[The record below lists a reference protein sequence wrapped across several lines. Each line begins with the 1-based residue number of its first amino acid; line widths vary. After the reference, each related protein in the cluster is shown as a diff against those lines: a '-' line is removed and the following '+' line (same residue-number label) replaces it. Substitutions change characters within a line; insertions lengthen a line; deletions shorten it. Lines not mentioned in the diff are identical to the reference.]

1 MQMTGPILVT
11 GASGLLGANI
21 CAVARA
27 KNRPVRALIRSK
39 ADAAPLEALGVEIAY
54 GDISDLASIKAAVAG
69 VSGIIHTVGLVG
81 GTWSK
86 STPEQFHQVNY
97 VGAAN
102 MMDVAVEA
110 GGVRTIIVSTISIFD
125 PRVTVTE
132 HSAIIPISDGDS
144 PYTRSKRA
152 SYYDGMHRA
161 SLGQNVAFMMPAA
174 IYGPSPNVDRAV
186 ADTSFNAAIPRAL
199 KGELEEYA
207 AFPMNWVYAQDA
219 AEVALGAVDDTLIGA
234 CYLGGGLVEDE
245 QPMALFCNA
254 AAEIAGSDRRVRNVP
269 LSELKAGIGPMAAL
283 ASRTYATPFFDGS
296 GTRTRLGLTA
306 TPLSVGLERTVAWL
320 KEHGKI

>member
-1 MQMTGPILVT
+1 MTGPILVT

-27 KNRPVRALIRSK
+27 QDRPVRALIRNK
-39 ADAAPLEALGVEIAY
+39 ADAAPLEALGAEIAY
-54 GDISDLASIKAAVAG
+54 GDISDKASLKEAVAG

-102 MMDVAVEA
+102 MLDAAVEA
-110 GGVRTIIVSTISIFD
+110 GGVRTIIVSTLSILD

-132 HSAIIPISDGDS
+132 YSAIVPISENDS

-161 SLGQNVAFMMPAA
+161 SLGQNVAFLMPAA

-186 ADTSFNAAIPRAL
+186 ADTSFNAVIVRTL

-207 AFPMNWVYAQDA
+207 AFPMNWVYAEDA
-219 AEVALGAVDDTLIGA
+219 AKIALGAVDDDLIGG
-234 CYLGGGLVEDE
+234 CYLAGGRVEDE
-245 QPMALFCNA
+245 RPLALFCNA
-254 AAEIAGSDRRVRNVP
+254 AAEIAGSERRVRNVP
-269 LSELKAGIGPMAAL
+269 LSELKGAIGPMAIL
-283 ASRTYATPFFDGS
+283 AARTYANPFFDGS
-296 GTRTRLGLTA
+296 GSRERLGVAA
-306 TPLSVGLERTVAWL
+306 TPLTTGLEKTVAWL